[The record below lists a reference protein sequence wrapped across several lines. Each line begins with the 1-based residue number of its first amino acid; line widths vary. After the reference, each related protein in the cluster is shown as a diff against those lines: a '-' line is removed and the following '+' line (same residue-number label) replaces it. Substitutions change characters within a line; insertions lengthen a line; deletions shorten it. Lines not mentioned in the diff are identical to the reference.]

1 MSVSLVDLLITS
13 CTTQNDVIS
22 ILSIVFVD
30 LVHQRFYLFFH
41 FSEEPD
47 EPAEVKQVKP
57 TPPPR
62 QRNSANAAAA
72 AAAATMYHAPL
83 PTPPPDDME
92 PQSVSFVQDDTTP
105 LANELGSMS
114 SGSGKKSSLHQIT
127 SGSKTYRITPE
138 SGSPPRP
145 SAHRLFT
152 SDAPAEGSLT
162 SSDEN
167 PSFNERGFYIALDS
181 DAPKRPKPPL
191 RTRSPAKRRE
201 SGSSSGVGGGLS
213 ANSRDQ
219 QRRDLTTEYIKSIVD
234 HVPIQKEEDDDFE
247 DQENRFY
254 GRHHH
259 QNEACDE
266 REKPAGE
273 LVIDEKP
280 HLDPVRILTL
290 FFNFGK

>member
-1 MSVSLVDLLITS
+1 
-13 CTTQNDVIS
+13 
-22 ILSIVFVD
+22 
-30 LVHQRFYLFFH
+30 
-41 FSEEPD
+41 
-47 EPAEVKQVKP
+47 
-57 TPPPR
+57 
-62 QRNSANAAAA
+62 
-72 AAAATMYHAPL
+72 MYHAPL

-152 SDAPAEGSLT
+152 SDAPPEGSLT

-167 PSFNERGFYIALDS
+167 PSYNERGFYIALDS

-201 SGSSSGVGGGLS
+201 SGTSSGVGGGLS
-213 ANSRDQ
+213 ANSRD

-234 HVPIQKEEDDDFE
+234 HVPIQKEEDDDFD

-259 QNEACDE
+259 QNDACDE
-266 REKPAGE
+266 REKPSGE

-280 HLDPVRILTL
+280 LMDPVRILNL
-290 FFNFGK
+290 FFWKFNIFSSKCFQIFGESPCRICVKNL